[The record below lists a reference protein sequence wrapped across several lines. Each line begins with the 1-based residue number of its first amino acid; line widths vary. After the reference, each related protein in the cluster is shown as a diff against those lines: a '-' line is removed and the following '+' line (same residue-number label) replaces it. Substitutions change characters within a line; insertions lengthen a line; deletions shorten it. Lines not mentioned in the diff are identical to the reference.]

1 MKPVFGGIFL
11 VAGMVMVITVPLVG
25 VALLGVGYW
34 MLESSTAGQKQAAG
48 DTFFG
53 IALLCMVI
61 TGVVALIR

>member
-1 MKPVFGGIFL
+1 VKPVFGGIFL
-11 VAGMVMVITVPLVG
+11 VAGMVIVITVPIVG

-34 MLESSTAGQKQAAG
+34 MLESSTARQKQASV

-61 TGVVALIR
+61 TGVLALIR